1 MLTQYDIEYLV
12 LFAVLAIL
20 FFIGL
25 RPKEQPRAFQ
35 PLVIDKDMS
44 QAIKGIACVL
54 ILMGHW
60 GQRRFS
66 VDMPMGVSKMVWLTT
81 ANIALVWFMF
91 FSGYGLSLKKL
102 QQSEMVSQWWKRC
115 KKIYLPLLITVVVAF
130 AMYAFL
136 PESFSI
142 EEAKRL
148 WKPEDIHFLHHL
160 QWTDTW
166 TLLSSLFWNYDWY
179 VRCILIFYTIYYV
192 SNYVSKRFCVDL
204 TALMGGVF
212 LLYFIV
218 AFRHYG
224 WEEAHY
230 FRYVWTFLLGHAVAR
245 RTKSSYIVAALFLPT
260 MAIEGKRWFMMFF
273 MAVMLLAAFSWL
285 SKRYEIKGRWILGLG
300 AVSYFFYL
308 AHVRIGYVVLTY
320 LQIDS
325 ILVWVAVTSIVAYL
339 LMKIYD
345 YLKNK
350 FKVLR

>member
-204 TALMGGVF
+204 TALMGGGIF
-212 LLYFIV
+212 ALLHRGV
-218 AFRHYG
+218 PTLWMG
-224 WEEAHY
+224 
-230 FRYVWTFLLGHAVAR
+230 GG
-245 RTKSSYIVAALFLPT
+245 SLFPLCLDIPLRACRGASHQVELHRGST
-260 MAIEGKRWFMMFF
+260 
-273 MAVMLLAAFSWL
+273 LLAHDGH
-285 SKRYEIKGRWILGLG
+285 RG
-300 AVSYFFYL
+300 
-308 AHVRIGYVVLTY
+308 
-320 LQIDS
+320 
-325 ILVWVAVTSIVAYL
+325 
-339 LMKIYD
+339 
-345 YLKNK
+345 
-350 FKVLR
+350 